1 MAGPR
6 AKPLVSRPATKYF
19 VSVLILN
26 LVKNF
31 NEANDNSFAVSW
43 VVDDELGNR
52 ASTSQHHAKYRKE
65 AGQVCS
71 WSI

>member
-6 AKPLVSRPATKYF
+6 AKPLVSRPPTKYF

-31 NEANDNSFAVSW
+31 NEANDNSF

-52 ASTSQHHAKYRKE
+52 ASTGQHHAKYRKRKQ
-65 AGQVCS
+65 AKFAPGRFDA
-71 WSI
+71 